1 MPAVSVLLPCY
12 NAAGTLNEALAS
24 LSAQTFSDFEILAVD
39 DGSQDDTLQVLHA
52 WQASE
57 PRLHLIPQPHGGIVA
72 ALNAGLSACK
82 APLVARMDAD
92 DRCHPKRLERQVDYL
107 QAHPEVDVLGCQ
119 VEAFPVEKVGE
130 GLRLY
135 LRWQNALLSDADIR
149 RELFVESPLVHPS
162 VMLRR
167 TVLEAVGGYAEHGWA
182 EDYDLWIRLAQAGGR
197 FARLPEVL
205 FYWRDTPQRLTRA
218 DPRYAVQ
225 NFLRLKAHYLLAG
238 PLEKRQA
245 VFLWGAGMIGRR
257 LGRLLLRQGAP
268 ILAYLDIDPAKI
280 GSTRHHL
287 PILDATQLPDLWQE
301 HPQPIVLAAVGQR
314 GARQIIRRRLAGW
327 GFIEGQDWLAVA

>member
-12 NAAGTLNEALAS
+12 DAAATLDKALAS
-24 LSAQTFSDFEILAVD
+24 LAAQTFTDFEIVAVD
-39 DGSQDDTLQVLHA
+39 DGSLDETQQVLHA
-52 WQASE
+52 WQAKE
-57 PRLHLIPQPHGGIVA
+57 FRLRLVAQAHGGIVA
-72 ALNAGLSACK
+72 ALNHGLSACT

-92 DRCHPKRLERQVDYL
+92 DWCHPQRLERQVEYL
-107 QAHPEVDVLGCQ
+107 HQHPEVDVLGCQ
-119 VEAFPVEKVGE
+119 VEAFSATAVGE

-135 LRWQNALLSDADIR
+135 LAWQNALFSDADIR

-167 TVLEAVGGYAEHGWA
+167 RVLEAVGGYAEHGWA
-182 EDYDLWIRLAQAGGR
+182 EDYDLWMRLAQAGSG

-238 PLEKRQA
+238 PLRQRQA
-245 VFLWGAGMIGRR
+245 IFLWGAGMIGRR

-287 PILDATQLPDLWQE
+287 PILDAARLPALWQQ
-301 HPQPIVLAAVGQR
+301 HSQPMVLAAVGTR
-314 GARQIIRRRLAGW
+314 GARQIIRQRLGGW
-327 GFIEGQDWLAVA
+327 GLVEGQDWLAVA